1 MDKINY
7 KEADKLDEI
16 EKKLIQEFKQQFKNE
31 LRQEQ
36 IKRQTFEPIT
46 VAIGKVEEKIGDV
59 LNENKN
65 LMGLVP
71 VVNQMAEITL
81 LDSSEEDDFPSIEKI
96 LPLPSSTPLR
106 PIRERIIPEQST
118 FNVVSPNTLNVKLGP
133 IALKYLPRAK
143 DYVFGLYWDKYVQQF
158 KIGDKITTI
167 DMDDIIVD
175 GEKFVGTPGLWRL
188 LSYKEAPEG
197 RLYSDDDLKN
207 YSKILWK
214 TNSIYK
220 NNDPSTKKPKSSKG
234 DKYKNLIKEIWKNK
248 VEGSGVRK
256 YSENKIE
263 YRYIDD
269 LNKLDGYLNFIIS
282 EEMAGN
288 NNYSNE
294 KKAIKDFICNKL
306 DELIEKPYGAKY
318 LKRTLSL
325 IPVGSGLVND
335 LINNLPFELH
345 VPNYEFLGPGTK
357 LDMRLKRGDT
367 GINDL
372 DKAALKHD
380 KFYRD
385 HKDTES
391 RHIAD
396 KQLQD
401 EAWGIAMSDN
411 HDFLQRLVALP
422 TAGTMWMKR
431 KFGMGL
437 EENLKF

>member
-1 MDKINY
+1 MDKITS

-31 LRQEQ
+31 ARIEE

-59 LNENKN
+59 LSENKN

-71 VVNQMAEITL
+71 VVNQMAGISL
-81 LDSSEEDDFPSIEKI
+81 SDSSIEEN

-118 FNVVSPNTLNVKLGP
+118 FSVVSPNTLNIKLGP
-133 IALKYLPRAK
+133 ISLKYLPTV
-143 DYVFGLYWDKYVQQF
+143 DDDIFGIYYDKHVKQF
-158 KIGDKITTI
+158 KIGDKFISI

-188 LSYKEAPEG
+188 LTYREAPED
-197 RLYSDDDLKN
+197 RLYSDEDLEN

-220 NNDPSTKKPKSSKG
+220 NNNPTTKKPKSSKG
-234 DKYKNLIKEIWKNK
+234 HKYKNLIKEIWENR

-294 KKAIKDFICNKL
+294 KK
-306 DELIEKPYGAKY
+306 
-318 LKRTLSL
+318 
-325 IPVGSGLVND
+325 
-335 LINNLPFELH
+335 
-345 VPNYEFLGPGTK
+345 
-357 LDMRLKRGDT
+357 
-367 GINDL
+367 
-372 DKAALKHD
+372 
-380 KFYRD
+380 
-385 HKDTES
+385 
-391 RHIAD
+391 
-396 KQLQD
+396 Q
-401 EAWGIAMSDN
+401 
-411 HDFLQRLVALP
+411 
-422 TAGTMWMKR
+422 
-431 KFGMGL
+431 
-437 EENLKF
+437 